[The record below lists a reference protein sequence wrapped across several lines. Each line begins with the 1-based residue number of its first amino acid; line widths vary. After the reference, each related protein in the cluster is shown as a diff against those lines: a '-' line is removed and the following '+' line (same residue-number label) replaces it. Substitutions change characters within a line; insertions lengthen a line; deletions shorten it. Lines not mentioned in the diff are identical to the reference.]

1 MEAMPEGSPPN
12 PFLAIYLNDHLAGST
27 VGIGLARRAR
37 ASNEGTD
44 LGRTLAEVCAEIEAD
59 RATLRRLMERLDI
72 AESKVKPAGA
82 WLLEKLG
89 RLKLNGQLRGYSPL
103 SRVVELEGLC
113 AGVTGKM
120 LLWKAMERTFGTTLS
135 GFDFAALAERAD
147 SQRRRLESHRLDAAE
162 QAFGAR
168 S

>member
-1 MEAMPEGSPPN
+1 MPDAPARSPL
-12 PFLAIYLNDHLAGST
+12 LAIYLNDHLAGSM

-44 LGRTLAEVCAEIEAD
+44 LGRALAEVGAEIEAEQT
-59 RATLRRLMERLDI
+59 TLRRLMERLDI

-82 WLLEKLG
+82 WLAEKLG

-113 AGVTGKM
+113 TGVTGQM
-120 LLWKAMERTFGTTLS
+120 LLWKAMERTFGSDLP
-135 GFDFAALAERAD
+135 GFDFAALAARTDA
-147 SQRRRLESHRLDAAE
+147 QRQRLEAHRLDAAE
-162 QAFGAR
+162 RAFSAR
-168 S
+168 P